1 MQQHQ
6 KLPLSIII
14 IARNAAKDLP
24 RCLETLA
31 PHATEIIAV
40 INDCSD
46 DTRIILESFNA
57 RIIEHPWEGM
67 TAQKNTALALATQP
81 WVFNIDADEAPSAP
95 LLNDI
100 INIVKTDDP
109 QLAGVSIP
117 RLSFYMG
124 RWIRHGDWYPDRV
137 LRLFRREKGQFTGGK
152 DHEKVTVTGLTQT
165 IKSHLYHYSFPSLNA
180 QILKMPFFGDVF
192 LERLLTKNKHF
203 STLTAIFRAFWRF
216 FRAYI
221 LKLGFLDGFPGFYIA
236 YAQSFFTLY
245 RYAKLFEYEQKQ
257 KTEKTN

>member
-31 PHATEIIAV
+31 PLATEIVAV

-81 WVFNIDADEAPSAP
+81 WVFNIDADEAPSAA

-100 INIVKTDDP
+100 LHIINTDDP
-109 QLAGVSIP
+109 NLAGVSIP

-137 LRLFRREKGQFTGGK
+137 LRLFRREMGQFIGGK
-152 DHEKVTVTGLTQT
+152 DHEKVTVTGPTQT

-180 QILKMPFFGDVF
+180 QILKMPPFGDAF
-192 LERLLTKNKHF
+192 AQRLLQQQKHF
-203 STLTAIFRAFWRF
+203 SAYQAITRALWRF

-221 LKLGFLDGFPGFYIA
+221 LRLGCLDGFPGFYIA
-236 YAQSFFTLY
+236 YFQSFSTLY
-245 RYAKLFEYEQKQ
+245 RYAKLFEYEQNKHNLPPQ
-257 KTEKTN
+257 